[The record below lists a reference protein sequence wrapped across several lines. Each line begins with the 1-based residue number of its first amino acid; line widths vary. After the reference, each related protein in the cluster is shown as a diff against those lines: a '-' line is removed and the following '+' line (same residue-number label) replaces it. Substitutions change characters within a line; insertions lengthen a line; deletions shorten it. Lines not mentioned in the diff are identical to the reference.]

1 MKNYLLLL
9 TIGAGALITAG
20 CVSTTV
26 VKRNSPPPETTAQG
40 AQTNIATPQ
49 MSPDV
54 NFKASNAMP
63 GGPGM

>member
-1 MKNYLLLL
+1 MKFFLLVM
-9 TIGAGALITAG
+9 TVAAGALITAG
-20 CVSTTV
+20 CF
-26 VKRNSPPPETTAQG
+26 TTAIVEKNPPG
-40 AQTNIATPQ
+40 VVAAQAPATNIATPQ

>member
-1 MKNYLLLL
+1 MKFFLLVM

-20 CVSTTV
+20 CFT
-26 VKRNSPPPETTAQG
+26 TTAIIDKNPPG
-40 AQTNIATPQ
+40 VAAAQAPATDIASPE

>member
-1 MKNYLLLL
+1 MKNLLLTM
-9 TIGAGALITAG
+9 TIGAGVLLIAG
-20 CVSTTV
+20 CVSTAIVEKTPPLQTTV
-26 VKRNSPPPETTAQG
+26 QASASEV
-40 AQTNIATPQ
+40 ATPQ

>member
-1 MKNYLLLL
+1 MKNILLIL
-9 TIGAGALITAG
+9 TIVGGAMITAG
-20 CVSTTV
+20 CFSEAIIE
-26 VKRNSPPPETTAQG
+26 KNPPPVATAQ
-40 AQTNIATPQ
+40 ASASEIATPQ